1 MSDIR
6 ITVNGQHYGSPDE
19 MPPDVRR
26 QYEEA
31 MRLIGPALAG
41 KGSGTTQVVT
51 HSHGG
56 GLQGNIVINK
66 TVTVNNRT
74 FDGVEKMP
82 ADLRQF
88 FEGGLQATQASGRTY
103 LDFNPSQPTPLP
115 IQPSNAPSEGRRFVY
130 DIAFW
135 VLVALAL
142 WLWLGRY

>member
-1 MSDIR
+1 MGDTR

-26 QYEEA
+26 QYDEA
-31 MRLIGPALAG
+31 MRMMGTALAG

-56 GLQGNIVINK
+56 GLQ
-66 TVTVNNRT
+66 VTQTTR
-74 FDGVEKMP
+74 
-82 ADLRQF
+82 
-88 FEGGLQATQASGRTY
+88 RTY

-135 VLVALAL
+135 TIVALAL